1 MVGWSTTDL
10 VDSMDMSMS
19 KLQQRVKDGRPGE
32 LQSVVAKSRTQVND

>member
-19 KLQQRVKDGRPGE
+19 KLQQRVKDGE
-32 LQSVVAKSRTQVND
+32 A